1 MNYLILTNGFY
12 GNLEW
17 YRRQLNNFDR
27 IICVDGGA
35 SQARALGITPD
46 WLIGDM
52 DSIKPADRTY
62 MEHAGVAIKSYP
74 EDKDY
79 TDTQLALMLAAEE
92 GAAKLVIWGGTGSRL
107 DHTLSNIYSATV
119 FLRQGIDIVFD
130 APDLTVYLV
139 RDRLEVPAAVGDTV
153 SLLALGDEAGGVT
166 LHGFKYPLKGA
177 TLEGCWP
184 YAVSNIV
191 TIAHPL
197 VIVASGVLAVFHY
210 KTIVD

>member
-1 MNYLILTNGFY
+1 MNYLILANGSY
-12 GNLEW
+12 GNLAW
-17 YRRQLNNFDR
+17 YRSQLNNFDK

-35 SQARALGITPD
+35 SQARTLGIIPD

-52 DSIKPADRTY
+52 DSIKPADRSY
-62 MEHAGVAIKSYP
+62 MEQAGVAIKLYP
-74 EDKDY
+74 ENKDY

-92 GAAKLVIWGGTGSRL
+92 GATKLVIWGGTGSRL
-107 DHTLSNIYSATV
+107 DHTISNIYSATV
-119 FLRQGIDIVFD
+119 FLQQGIDIIFD

-153 SLLALGDEAGGVT
+153 SLLALSEKAGGVT
-166 LHGFKYPLKGA
+166 LHGFKYPLKDA

-197 VIVASGVLAVFHY
+197 VEVASGVLAVFHY
-210 KTIVD
+210 KIIVD